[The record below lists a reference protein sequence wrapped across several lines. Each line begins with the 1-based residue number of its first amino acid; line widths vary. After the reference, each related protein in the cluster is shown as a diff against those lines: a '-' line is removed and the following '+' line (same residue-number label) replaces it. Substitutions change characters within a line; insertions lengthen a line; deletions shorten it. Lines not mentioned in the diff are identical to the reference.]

1 MDANGVRFWML
12 ADERHW
18 RTGRATDYDPLRR
31 RLRLRS
37 TRGRLLPP
45 GANDPV
51 AEAESRAALEIVP
64 SARDGFGAFA
74 YWNTALGVVAV
85 RSTLPG
91 EVVAFDPP
99 GTSVP
104 TDLAVGSDGV
114 LYIALDG
121 SIVMHDL
128 RGRWDDVVVQLA
140 GFTAW
145 RLAPDP
151 NGGAYVLDR
160 TAQRVAH
167 VHGSPFPRRPYAP
180 YDACT
185 VRPCEENP
193 DAPRLAVLERAE
205 WLGEAVALD
214 CAPDGRL
221 ALLVWRAGEEAR
233 VYLQQADGSL
243 GPAIRLRGIQFPH
256 TVAWTSA
263 HALAT
268 RITRLPTEALVFD
281 VADAFE
287 ATAHFANRGLHAV
300 GDVYPM
306 RAAAEG
312 RFVHTPD
319 APAHYP
325 APHGSAPLLP
335 LSAPAYPERGTA
347 KGRRSFDSRSTS
359 TVWHRLYLEAVLP
372 PGCGVRVCLAA
383 TDEPVKPTAPE
394 DWHEHLFGE
403 IPRGNGRSVPR
414 GAWLPEASEIAF
426 SAGFLNCERVP
437 RRIGLFTALVQRSNR
452 RVRALQGRHLWVVVE
467 LFGNGRATPEIAALR
482 VYASRFSYAQR
493 YLPELYH
500 EQLYGRERDDVVPAD
515 VWPPT
520 TRADF
525 LERFLAN
532 TEGVLTVLEDRIA
545 SAFVLTDPRTTPSAS
560 LEWLASWIG
569 VVLDP
574 ALSAARQRQL
584 LRAAPYLYRRRGTL
598 AGLRAALDL
607 VTGGDVHEDGRI
619 GGGGVSGGE
628 IVVVENWRLR
638 RTFATILG
646 ADLAD
651 EDDPL
656 LGGLAVSGNSYVGDT
671 LFLGEERR
679 KEFLALFSDD
689 VPRDAAEEA
698 AVAAFFEALAWRV
711 TILVHDDVEPH
722 DLGLIRRVAV
732 QEAPAHVETRV
743 VPAPA
748 PLLVGIASLVGVD
761 TYLRA
766 PVPRQA
772 VRTNRSRL
780 GRGDVLLGTDTLDP
794 RLGSSPATRL
804 MSVRPTAVLDGPA
817 SVDEGETFTLDG
829 SRSRAATARMLTD
842 FHWTLLR

>member
-1 MDANGVRFWML
+1 
-12 ADERHW
+12 
-18 RTGRATDYDPLRR
+18 
-31 RLRLRS
+31 
-37 TRGRLLPP
+37 
-45 GANDPV
+45 
-51 AEAESRAALEIVP
+51 
-64 SARDGFGAFA
+64 
-74 YWNTALGVVAV
+74 
-85 RSTLPG
+85 
-91 EVVAFDPP
+91 
-99 GTSVP
+99 
-104 TDLAVGSDGV
+104 
-114 LYIALDG
+114 
-121 SIVMHDL
+121 
-128 RGRWDDVVVQLA
+128 
-140 GFTAW
+140 
-145 RLAPDP
+145 
-151 NGGAYVLDR
+151 
-160 TAQRVAH
+160 
-167 VHGSPFPRRPYAP
+167 
-180 YDACT
+180 
-185 VRPCEENP
+185 
-193 DAPRLAVLERAE
+193 
-205 WLGEAVALD
+205 
-214 CAPDGRL
+214 
-221 ALLVWRAGEEAR
+221 
-233 VYLQQADGSL
+233 
-243 GPAIRLRGIQFPH
+243 
-256 TVAWTSA
+256 
-263 HALAT
+263 
-268 RITRLPTEALVFD
+268 
-281 VADAFE
+281 
-287 ATAHFANRGLHAV
+287 
-300 GDVYPM
+300 
-306 RAAAEG
+306 
-312 RFVHTPD
+312 
-319 APAHYP
+319 
-325 APHGSAPLLP
+325 
-335 LSAPAYPERGTA
+335 
-347 KGRRSFDSRSTS
+347 
-359 TVWHRLYLEAVLP
+359 
-372 PGCGVRVCLAA
+372 
-383 TDEPVKPTAPE
+383 
-394 DWHEHLFGE
+394 
-403 IPRGNGRSVPR
+403 
-414 GAWLPEASEIAF
+414 
-426 SAGFLNCERVP
+426 
-437 RRIGLFTALVQRSNR
+437 
-452 RVRALQGRHLWVVVE
+452 
-467 LFGNGRATPEIAALR
+467 
-482 VYASRFSYAQR
+482 
-493 YLPELYH
+493 
-500 EQLYGRERDDVVPAD
+500 VPAD

-560 LEWLASWIG
+560 LEWLAAWIG

-766 PVPRQA
+766 PVPRQP

>member
-1 MDANGVRFWML
+1 MDANGQRFWML

-18 RTGRATDYDPLRR
+18 RTGRATDYDPARR

-45 GANDPV
+45 AVNDAV
-51 AEAESRAALEIVP
+51 AEAEARIALDVVP
-64 SARDGFGAFA
+64 CARDAFGAFA
-74 YWNTALGVVAV
+74 YWNATLGVVAV
-85 RSTLPG
+85 RSSLPG

-99 GTSVP
+99 GTIVP
-104 TDLAVGSDGV
+104 TDLAVGHDGV
-114 LYIALDG
+114 LYIALEG
-121 SIVMHDL
+121 SVVMHDL
-128 RGRWDDVVVQLA
+128 RGRWDDEVVQLA

-151 NGGAYVLDR
+151 HGGAYVLDR
-160 TAQRVAH
+160 TAQRLAH
-167 VHGSPFPRRPYAP
+167 LHGMPFPRRPYAP

-193 DAPRLAVLERAE
+193 EPARLELLERAE

-221 ALLVWRAGEEAR
+221 AVLVWRAGEDAR
-233 VYLQQADGSL
+233 VYLQQSDGTL
-243 GPAIRLRGIQFPH
+243 GPGVRLRGIHFPY
-256 TVAWTSA
+256 TVAWTGA

-268 RITRLPTEALVFD
+268 RITRLPVEALVFD
-281 VADAFE
+281 AADVLDADARV
-287 ATAHFANRGLHAV
+287 ANRGLHPV
-300 GDVYPM
+300 GDVHPM

-312 RFVHTPD
+312 RFVHTLD

-325 APHGSAPLLP
+325 AAHGSAPLLP
-335 LSAPAYPERGTA
+335 LSAPAYPERGSA

-359 TVWHRLYLEAVLP
+359 TVWHRIYLEAVIP

-383 TDEPVKPTAPE
+383 TDEPVKPSDPDE
-394 DWHEHLFGE
+394 WHEHLFGDVA
-403 IPRGNGRSVPR
+403 PRNGRIVPK
-414 GAWLPEASEIAF
+414 GAWVPFASEIPF
-426 SAGFLNCERVP
+426 SNGFLNCERVP
-437 RRIGLFTALVQRSNR
+437 QRTGLFSALVQRSNR
-452 RVRALQGRHLWVVVE
+452 RVRTLQGRHLWVVVE

-493 YLPELYH
+493 YLPELYR
-500 EQLYGRERDDVVPAD
+500 ERLFGRERDDVLRDD
-515 VWPPT
+515 VWPVT

-525 LERFLAN
+525 LDRFLAN

-569 VVLDP
+569 AVLDP
-574 ALSAARQRQL
+574 ALPAARQRQL
-584 LRAAPYLYRRRGTL
+584 LRAAPYLYRRRGTV

-607 VTGGDVHEDGRI
+607 VTGGDVHADGRI

-671 LFLGEERR
+671 LFLGEEQQ
-679 KEFLALFSDD
+679 KEFLALFSEDLPLD
-689 VPRDAAEEA
+689 RAEER
-698 AVAAFFEALAWRV
+698 AVAAFFEALAYRV
-711 TILVHDDVEPH
+711 TILVHADVEPQ
-722 DLGLIRRVAV
+722 DLGLIRRIAV

-748 PLLVGIASLVGVD
+748 PLLVGIASLVAVD

-766 PVPRQA
+766 PVPHQH
-772 VRTNRSRL
+772 VRTDRSHV
-780 GRGDVLLGTDTLDP
+780 GRGDLVLGASTLDP

-804 MSVRPTAVLDGPA
+804 MSVRPTAVLEGPA
-817 SVDEGETFTLDG
+817 SVREDESFELDG
-829 SRSRAATARMLTD
+829 SRSRAAPGRSLTD